1 MASLYEINWQIRD
14 CIDADTGEILYPD
27 QLHELQMDRIEKIR
41 NIACYIKNLRSDA
54 AAYDEEAKTFAARKK
69 AAQGKA
75 DSLTAYLSSMLNGE
89 KVKDKEYSISWRK
102 SESVNIT
109 DDSLLPDT
117 YLVPQ
122 SPKVDKVGIKA
133 ALKAG
138 TAVTGAEL
146 AEKNNIQIK

>member
-1 MASLYEINWQIRD
+1 MASLYEINQSIMD
-14 CIDADTGEILYPD
+14 CIDMETGEIIDID
-27 QLHELQMDRIEKIR
+27 QLHELQMDRTDKIR

-54 AAYDEEAKTFAARKK
+54 AQYDEEAKTFAARKK
-69 AAQGKA
+69 AAQTKA
-75 DSLTAYLSSMLNGE
+75 ESLTAYLSSMLNGE

-122 SPKVDKVGIKA
+122 PPKVDKAGIKA

-138 TAVTGAEL
+138 NAVTGAEL

>member
-1 MASLYEINWQIRD
+1 MASLYEINQQIMD
-14 CIDADTGEILYPD
+14 CIDMETGEIIDID
-27 QLHELQMDRIEKIR
+27 QLHELQMDRTDKIR

-89 KVKDKEYSISWRK
+89 NVKDKEYSISWRK

-109 DDSLLPDT
+109 DETSIPGEFLIPIE
-117 YLVPQ
+117 
-122 SPKVDKVGIKA
+122 PKVDKTSIKK
-133 ALKAG
+133 ALKEG
-138 TAVTGAEL
+138 AVIIGAEL
-146 AEKNNIQIK
+146 VEKNNIQIK

>member
-1 MASLYEINWQIRD
+1 MATLYDINQGIMD
-14 CIDADTGEILYPD
+14 CIDMETGEIVDLD
-27 QLHELQMDRIEKIR
+27 RLHDLQMERGDKIR

-54 AAYDEEAKTFAARKK
+54 AQYDEEAKIFAARKN
-69 AAQGKA
+69 AAQTKA
-75 DSLTAYLSSMLNGE
+75 ESLTAYLSSMLNGE

-122 SPKVDKVGIKA
+122 PPKVDKAGIKA

-146 AEKNNIQIK
+146 TEKNNIQIK

>member
-1 MASLYEINWQIRD
+1 MATLYDINQGIMD
-14 CIDADTGEILYPD
+14 CIDMETGEIVDLD
-27 QLHELQMDRIEKIR
+27 RLHGLQMERGDKIR

-54 AAYDEEAKTFAARKK
+54 AQYDEEAKTFAARKK
-69 AAQGKA
+69 AAQTKA
-75 DSLTAYLSSMLNGE
+75 ESLTAYLSSMLNGE

-122 SPKVDKVGIKA
+122 PPKVDKAGIKA

-146 AEKNNIQIK
+146 TEKNNIQIK

>member
-1 MASLYEINWQIRD
+1 MASLYEINQSIMD
-14 CIDADTGEILYPD
+14 CIDMETGEIIDID
-27 QLHELQMDRIEKIR
+27 QLHELQMDRTDKIR

-54 AAYDEEAKTFAARKK
+54 AQYDEEAKTFAARKK

-122 SPKVDKVGIKA
+122 PPKVDKAGIKA

>member
-1 MASLYEINWQIRD
+1 MASLYEINQSIMD
-14 CIDADTGEILYPD
+14 CIDMETGEIIDID
-27 QLHELQMDRIEKIR
+27 QLHELQMDRTDKIR

-69 AAQGKA
+69 AAQTKA
-75 DSLTAYLSSMLNGE
+75 ESLTAYLSSMLNGE

-109 DDSLLPDT
+109 DDSLLPGT

-122 SPKVDKVGIKA
+122 PPKVDKAGIKA

-138 TAVTGAEL
+138 IAVTGAEL

>member
-1 MASLYEINWQIRD
+1 MATLYDINQGIMD
-14 CIDADTGEILYPD
+14 CIDMETGEIVDLD
-27 QLHELQMDRIEKIR
+27 RLHDLQMERGDKIR

-54 AAYDEEAKTFAARKK
+54 AQYDEEAKIFAARKK
-69 AAQGKA
+69 AAQTKA
-75 DSLTAYLSSMLNGE
+75 ESLTAYLSSMLNGE

-122 SPKVDKVGIKA
+122 PPKVDKAGIKA

-146 AEKNNIQIK
+146 TEKNNIQIK

>member
-1 MASLYEINWQIRD
+1 MASLYEINQSIMD
-14 CIDADTGEILYPD
+14 CIDMETGEIIDID
-27 QLHELQMDRIEKIR
+27 QLHELRMDRTDKIR

-54 AAYDEEAKTFAARKK
+54 AQYDEEAKTFAARKK
-69 AAQGKA
+69 AAQTKA
-75 DSLTAYLSSMLNGE
+75 ESLTAYLSSMLNGE

-122 SPKVDKVGIKA
+122 PPKVDKAGIKA

>member
-1 MASLYEINWQIRD
+1 MASLYEINQSIMD
-14 CIDADTGEILYPD
+14 CINMETGEIVDID
-27 QLHELQMDRIEKIR
+27 QLHGLQMDRIEKIR

-122 SPKVDKVGIKA
+122 PPKVDKAGIKA

-146 AEKNNIQIK
+146 TEKNNIQVK

>member
-1 MASLYEINWQIRD
+1 MASLYEINQQIMD
-14 CIDADTGEILYPD
+14 CIDMETGEIVSID
-27 QLHELQMDRIEKIR
+27 QLHGLQMDRIEKIR

-54 AAYDEEAKTFAARKK
+54 AQYDEEAKTFAARKK
-69 AAQGKA
+69 AAQTKA

-89 KVKDKEYSISWRK
+89 KVKDKEYAISWRK

-122 SPKVDKVGIKA
+122 PPKVDKAGIKA

-146 AEKNNIQIK
+146 TEKNNIQIK

>member
-1 MASLYEINWQIRD
+1 MASLYEINQSIMD
-14 CIDADTGEILYPD
+14 CIDMETGEIIDID
-27 QLHELQMDRIEKIR
+27 QLHELQMDRTDKIR

-109 DDSLLPDT
+109 DESLLPIAF
-117 YLVPQ
+117 LVPQ
-122 SPKVDKVGIKA
+122 KPKIDKADMKV
-133 ALKAG
+133 ALKNG
-138 TAVTGAEL
+138 AVVPGAEL
-146 AEKNNIQIK
+146 VEKNNIQIK

>member
-1 MASLYEINWQIRD
+1 MASLYEINQSIMD
-14 CIDADTGEILYPD
+14 CIDMETGEIIDID
-27 QLHELQMDRIEKIR
+27 QLHELQMDRTDKIR

-54 AAYDEEAKTFAARKK
+54 AQYDEEAKTFAARKK
-69 AAQGKA
+69 AAQTKA
-75 DSLTAYLSSMLNGE
+75 ESLTAYLSSMLNGE

-122 SPKVDKVGIKA
+122 PPKVDKAGIKA

>member
-1 MASLYEINWQIRD
+1 MASLYEINQSIMD
-14 CIDADTGEILYPD
+14 CIDMETGEIIDID
-27 QLHELQMDRIEKIR
+27 QLHELQMDRTDKIR

-54 AAYDEEAKTFAARKK
+54 AQYDEEAKTFAARKK
-69 AAQGKA
+69 AAQTKA
-75 DSLTAYLSSMLNGE
+75 ESLTAYLSSMLNGE

-122 SPKVDKVGIKA
+122 PPKVDKAGIKA

-146 AEKNNIQIK
+146 AEKSNIQIK

>member
-1 MASLYEINWQIRD
+1 MASLYEINQQIMD
-14 CIDADTGEILYPD
+14 CIDMETGEIIDID
-27 QLHELQMDRIEKIR
+27 QLHGLQMDRIEKIR

-89 KVKDKEYSISWRK
+89 KVKDKEFSISWRK

-122 SPKVDKVGIKA
+122 PPKVDKAGIKA

-146 AEKNNIQIK
+146 TEKNNIQIK

>member
-1 MASLYEINWQIRD
+1 MASLYEINQSIMD
-14 CIDADTGEILYPD
+14 CIDMETGEIIDID
-27 QLHELQMDRIEKIR
+27 QLHELQMDRTDKIR

-69 AAQGKA
+69 AAQTKA

-122 SPKVDKVGIKA
+122 PPKVDKAGIKA

>member
-1 MASLYEINWQIRD
+1 MASLYEINQQIMD
-14 CIDADTGEILYPD
+14 CIDMETGEIIDID
-27 QLHELQMDRIEKIR
+27 QLHELQMDRTDKIR

-109 DDSLLPDT
+109 DESLLPIAF
-117 YLVPQ
+117 LVPQ
-122 SPKVDKVGIKA
+122 KPKIDKADMKV
-133 ALKAG
+133 ALKNG
-138 TAVTGAEL
+138 AVVPGAEL
-146 AEKNNIQIK
+146 VEKNNIQIK

>member
-1 MASLYEINWQIRD
+1 MSSLYSINQGIMD
-14 CIDADTGEILYPD
+14 CIDMETGEIVDLD
-27 QLHELQMDRIEKIR
+27 RLHDLQMERGDKIR

-54 AAYDEEAKTFAARKK
+54 AQYDEEAKTFAARKK
-69 AAQGKA
+69 AAQTKA
-75 DSLTAYLSSMLNGE
+75 ESLTAYLSSMLNGE

-122 SPKVDKVGIKA
+122 PPKVDKAGIKA

>member
-1 MASLYEINWQIRD
+1 MATLYDINQGIMD
-14 CIDADTGEILYPD
+14 CIDMETGEIVDLD
-27 QLHELQMDRIEKIR
+27 RLHDLQMERGDKIR

-54 AAYDEEAKTFAARKK
+54 AQYDEEAKTFAARKK
-69 AAQGKA
+69 AAQTKA
-75 DSLTAYLSSMLNGE
+75 ESLTAYLSSMLNGE

-122 SPKVDKVGIKA
+122 PPKVDKAGIKA

>member
-1 MASLYEINWQIRD
+1 MASLYEINQSIMD
-14 CIDADTGEILYPD
+14 CIDMETGEIIDID
-27 QLHELQMDRIEKIR
+27 QLHELQIDRTDKIR

-54 AAYDEEAKTFAARKK
+54 AAYDEEAKAFAARKK
-69 AAQGKA
+69 AAQTKA
-75 DSLTAYLSSMLNGE
+75 ESLTAYLSSMLNGE

-122 SPKVDKVGIKA
+122 PPKVDKAGIKA

>member
-1 MASLYEINWQIRD
+1 MATLYDINQGIMD
-14 CIDADTGEILYPD
+14 CIDIETGEIVDLD
-27 QLHELQMDRIEKIR
+27 RLHDLQMERGDKIR

-54 AAYDEEAKTFAARKK
+54 AQYDEEAKTFAARKK
-69 AAQGKA
+69 AAQTKA
-75 DSLTAYLSSMLNGE
+75 ESLTAYLSSMLNGE

-122 SPKVDKVGIKA
+122 PPKVDKAGIKA

-146 AEKNNIQIK
+146 TEKNNIQIK

>member
-1 MASLYEINWQIRD
+1 MATLYDINQGIMD
-14 CIDADTGEILYPD
+14 CIDMETGEIVDLD
-27 QLHELQMDRIEKIR
+27 RLHDLQMERGDKIR

-54 AAYDEEAKTFAARKK
+54 AQYDEEAKTFAARKK
-69 AAQGKA
+69 AAQTKA

-89 KVKDKEYSISWRK
+89 KVKDKEYAISWRK

-122 SPKVDKVGIKA
+122 PPKVDKAGIKA

>member
-1 MASLYEINWQIRD
+1 MATLYDINQGIMD
-14 CIDADTGEILYPD
+14 CIDMETGEIVDLD
-27 QLHELQMDRIEKIR
+27 RLHDLQMERGDKIR

-54 AAYDEEAKTFAARKK
+54 AQYDEEAKTFAARKK
-69 AAQGKA
+69 AAQTKA
-75 DSLTAYLSSMLNGE
+75 ESLTAYLSSMLNGE
-89 KVKDKEYSISWRK
+89 KVKDREYSISWRK

-122 SPKVDKVGIKA
+122 PPKVDKAGIKA

-146 AEKNNIQIK
+146 TEKNNIQIK

>member
-1 MASLYEINWQIRD
+1 MASLYEINQSIMD
-14 CIDADTGEILYPD
+14 CIDMETGEIIDID
-27 QLHELQMDRIEKIR
+27 QLHELQMDRTDKIR

-122 SPKVDKVGIKA
+122 PPKVDKAGIKA

>member
-1 MASLYEINWQIRD
+1 MASLYEINQRIMD
-14 CIDADTGEILYPD
+14 CIDMETGEIVDLD
-27 QLHELQMDRIEKIR
+27 RLHDLQMERGDKIR

-54 AAYDEEAKTFAARKK
+54 AQYDEEAKTFAARKK
-69 AAQGKA
+69 AAQTKA

-89 KVKDKEYSISWRK
+89 KVKDREYSISWRK

-122 SPKVDKVGIKA
+122 PPKVDKAGIKA

>member
-1 MASLYEINWQIRD
+1 MASLYEINQSIMD
-14 CIDADTGEILYPD
+14 CIDMETGEIIDID
-27 QLHELQMDRIEKIR
+27 QLHELQMDRTDKIR

-89 KVKDKEYSISWRK
+89 KVKEKEYSISWRK

-109 DDSLLPDT
+109 DETSIPGEFLIPIE
-117 YLVPQ
+117 
-122 SPKVDKVGIKA
+122 PKVDKTSIKK
-133 ALKAG
+133 ALKEG
-138 TAVTGAEL
+138 AVIIGAEL
-146 AEKNNIQIK
+146 VEKNNIQIK

>member
-1 MASLYEINWQIRD
+1 MASLYEINQSIMD
-14 CIDADTGEILYPD
+14 CIDMETGEIIDID
-27 QLHELQMDRIEKIR
+27 QLHELQMDRTDKIR

-69 AAQGKA
+69 AAQTKA
-75 DSLTAYLSSMLNGE
+75 ESLTAYLSSMLNGE

-102 SESVNIT
+102 SESVNTT

-122 SPKVDKVGIKA
+122 PPKVDKAGIKA

>member
-1 MASLYEINWQIRD
+1 MASLYEINQSIMD
-14 CIDADTGEILYPD
+14 CIDMETGEIIDID
-27 QLHELQMDRIEKIR
+27 QLHELQMDRTDKIR

-109 DDSLLPDT
+109 DDSLL
-117 YLVPQ
+117 L
-122 SPKVDKVGIKA
+122 S
-133 ALKAG
+133 
-138 TAVTGAEL
+138 
-146 AEKNNIQIK
+146 

>member
-1 MASLYEINWQIRD
+1 MASLYEINQSIMD
-14 CIDADTGEILYPD
+14 CIDMETGEIIDID
-27 QLHELQMDRIEKIR
+27 QLHELQMDRTDKIR

-54 AAYDEEAKTFAARKK
+54 AQYDEEAKTFAARKK
-69 AAQGKA
+69 AAQTKA
-75 DSLTAYLSSMLNGE
+75 ESLTAYLSSMLNGE

-122 SPKVDKVGIKA
+122 PPKVDKAGIKA

-146 AEKNNIQIK
+146 TEKNNIQIK

>member
-1 MASLYEINWQIRD
+1 MASLYEINQSIMD
-14 CIDADTGEILYPD
+14 CIDMETGEIADID
-27 QLHELQMDRIEKIR
+27 QLHELQMDRTDKIR

-102 SESVNIT
+102 SESVNVT
-109 DDSLLPDT
+109 EEKDLPGE
-117 YLVPQ
+117 YLIAQ
-122 SPKVDKVGIKA
+122 APKVDKAAIKA
-133 ALKAG
+133 ALKNGLTVA
-138 TAVTGAEL
+138 GAEL
-146 AEKNNIQIK
+146 ATKNNIQIK

>member
-1 MASLYEINWQIRD
+1 MASLYEINQSIMD
-14 CIDADTGEILYPD
+14 CIDMETGEIIDID
-27 QLHELQMDRIEKIR
+27 QLHELQMDRTDKIR

-69 AAQGKA
+69 AAQTKA
-75 DSLTAYLSSMLNGE
+75 ESLTAYLSSMLNGE

-109 DDSLLPDT
+109 DDSLLPDA

-122 SPKVDKVGIKA
+122 PPKVDKAGIKA

-138 TAVTGAEL
+138 IAVTGAEL

>member
-1 MASLYEINWQIRD
+1 MASLYEINQSIMD
-14 CIDADTGEILYPD
+14 CIDMETGEIIDID
-27 QLHELQMDRIEKIR
+27 QLHELQMDRTDKIR

-69 AAQGKA
+69 AAQTKA
-75 DSLTAYLSSMLNGE
+75 ESLTAYLSSMLNGE

-122 SPKVDKVGIKA
+122 PPKVDKAGIKA

>member
-1 MASLYEINWQIRD
+1 MATLYDINQGIMD
-14 CIDADTGEILYPD
+14 CIDMETGEIVDLD
-27 QLHELQMDRIEKIR
+27 RLHDLQMERGDKIR

-54 AAYDEEAKTFAARKK
+54 AQYDEEAKTFAARKK
-69 AAQGKA
+69 AAQTKA

-122 SPKVDKVGIKA
+122 PPKVDKAGIKA

>member
-1 MASLYEINWQIRD
+1 MASLYEINQSIMD
-14 CIDADTGEILYPD
+14 CIDMETGEIIDID
-27 QLHELQMDRIEKIR
+27 QLHELQMDRTDKIR

-122 SPKVDKVGIKA
+122 PPKVDKAGIKA

-138 TAVTGAEL
+138 TAVTGAVL

>member
-1 MASLYEINWQIRD
+1 MASLYEINQQIMD
-14 CIDADTGEILYPD
+14 CIDMETGEIIDID
-27 QLHELQMDRIEKIR
+27 QLHELQMDRTDKIR

-54 AAYDEEAKTFAARKK
+54 AQYDEEAKTFAARKK
-69 AAQGKA
+69 AAQTKA

-89 KVKDKEYSISWRK
+89 KVKDKEYAISWRK

-122 SPKVDKVGIKA
+122 PPKVDKAGIKA

>member
-1 MASLYEINWQIRD
+1 MATLYDINQGIMD
-14 CIDADTGEILYPD
+14 CIDMETGEIVDLD
-27 QLHELQMDRIEKIR
+27 RLHDLQMERGDKIR

-54 AAYDEEAKTFAARKK
+54 AQYDEEAKTFAARKK
-69 AAQGKA
+69 AAQTKA
-75 DSLTAYLSSMLNGE
+75 ESLTAYLSSMLNGE
-89 KVKDKEYSISWRK
+89 KVKDKEYSTSWRK

-122 SPKVDKVGIKA
+122 PPKVDKAGIKA

-146 AEKNNIQIK
+146 TEKNNIQIK

>member
-1 MASLYEINWQIRD
+1 MATLYDINQGIMD
-14 CIDADTGEILYPD
+14 CIDMETGEIVDLD
-27 QLHELQMDRIEKIR
+27 RLHDLQMERGDKIR

-54 AAYDEEAKTFAARKK
+54 AQYDEEAKIFAARKK
-69 AAQGKA
+69 AAQTKA
-75 DSLTAYLSSMLNGE
+75 KSLTAYLSSMLNGE

-122 SPKVDKVGIKA
+122 PPKVDKAGIKA

-146 AEKNNIQIK
+146 TEKNNIQIK

>member
-1 MASLYEINWQIRD
+1 MASLYEINQSIMD
-14 CIDADTGEILYPD
+14 CIDMETGEIIDID
-27 QLHELQMDRIEKIR
+27 QLHGLQMERGDKIR

-69 AAQGKA
+69 AAQTKA
-75 DSLTAYLSSMLNGE
+75 ESLTAYLSSMLNGE

-122 SPKVDKVGIKA
+122 PPKVDKAGIKA